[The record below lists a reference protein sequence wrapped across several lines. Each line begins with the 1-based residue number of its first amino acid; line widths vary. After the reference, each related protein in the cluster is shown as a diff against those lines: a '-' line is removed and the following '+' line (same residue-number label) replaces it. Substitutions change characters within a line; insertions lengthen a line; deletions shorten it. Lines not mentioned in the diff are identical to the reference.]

1 MGRKSLKEKY
11 LEASAQVTSSDLS
24 FKRQEEHLGTLI
36 SELNDAKS
44 ESYALKE
51 SVIDMKEKVRRSS
64 RDSEKAARELSTLRK
79 KLSSHENQNES
90 NQIENSRLRKK
101 LKESREYEILINKLQ
116 GELESKENEF
126 IAVQEEISVLKLE
139 KERESSMTQDLEPN
153 TNTEK
158 IANLTSNLKEMEQ
171 LMEKKDK
178 RLKKLEKTKLTKDQV
193 MAIKKTKV
201 ENANYQKEN
210 SNLRNEL
217 IQLEKEKSAEGADID
232 LRSENST
239 LKKELIQLKKKTSSE
254 GAETDLKSENSELRF
269 HKDALE
275 NKIRKFAGHCQR
287 LEDDKAGMIDALE
300 SCNVDMEAH
309 GDDVSAAV
317 IHMCDRL
324 TSIENIKTKGL
335 SFEKENQS
343 MEQKIDKMAQREQ
356 KLIEKLTQYQ
366 HEKTVMKKQLESA
379 KNQSST
385 VDSEEIREKLRFLEQ
400 ENLQLMHDFKAAK
413 LQLQVSRGEVE
424 SLRMNVETDFGMM
437 DLQTST
443 RDAASSLTTSSSKGP
458 PDTLD
463 LTEMAKACSEN
474 KASTTAEPRRSL
486 RNTKKRNVLSDQ
498 TNTNGPR
505 NEYRKENP
513 TEKRQKYIGERNIDE
528 RQMNRRSSP
537 GLGESSSHDSEQ
549 ASECNQS

>member
-1 MGRKSLKEKY
+1 MG
-11 LEASAQVTSSDLS
+11 
-24 FKRQEEHLGTLI
+24 
-36 SELNDAKS
+36 
-44 ESYALKE
+44 
-51 SVIDMKEKVRRSS
+51 
-64 RDSEKAARELSTLRK
+64 
-79 KLSSHENQNES
+79 
-90 NQIENSRLRKK
+90 
-101 LKESREYEILINKLQ
+101 
-116 GELESKENEF
+116 
-126 IAVQEEISVLKLE
+126 
-139 KERESSMTQDLEPN
+139 
-153 TNTEK
+153 
-158 IANLTSNLKEMEQ
+158 
-171 LMEKKDK
+171 
-178 RLKKLEKTKLTKDQV
+178 
-193 MAIKKTKV
+193 
-201 ENANYQKEN
+201 
-210 SNLRNEL
+210 
-217 IQLEKEKSAEGADID
+217 
-232 LRSENST
+232 
-239 LKKELIQLKKKTSSE
+239 
-254 GAETDLKSENSELRF
+254 
-269 HKDALE
+269 DALE

-379 KNQSST
+379 KNESSN

-424 SLRMNVETDFGMM
+424 SLRMNVETDFGIM

-474 KASTTAEPRRSL
+474 KASDTLELRRSS
-486 RNTKKRNVLSDQ
+486 RKTKKRNVLSDQ

-513 TEKRQKYIGERNIDE
+513 TEKRQKYIGERNTDE

>member
-1 MGRKSLKEKY
+1 
-11 LEASAQVTSSDLS
+11 
-24 FKRQEEHLGTLI
+24 
-36 SELNDAKS
+36 
-44 ESYALKE
+44 
-51 SVIDMKEKVRRSS
+51 MK
-64 RDSEKAARELSTLRK
+64 
-79 KLSSHENQNES
+79 
-90 NQIENSRLRKK
+90 
-101 LKESREYEILINKLQ
+101 
-116 GELESKENEF
+116 
-126 IAVQEEISVLKLE
+126 
-139 KERESSMTQDLEPN
+139 
-153 TNTEK
+153 
-158 IANLTSNLKEMEQ
+158 
-171 LMEKKDK
+171 
-178 RLKKLEKTKLTKDQV
+178 
-193 MAIKKTKV
+193 
-201 ENANYQKEN
+201 
-210 SNLRNEL
+210 NEL
-217 IQLEKEKSAEGADID
+217 IQLEKEKSSEGAEIG

-239 LKKELIQLKKKTSSE
+239 LKNELIQLKKKTSSK

-309 GDDVSAAV
+309 GDDVSTAV

-324 TSIENIKTKGL
+324 TSIEDIKTKGL
-335 SFEKENQS
+335 SFEKENRS
-343 MEQKIDKMAQREQ
+343 MKQKIDKMAQKEH
-356 KLIEKLTQYQ
+356 KLMEKLTQYQ
-366 HEKTVMKKQLESA
+366 HEKARMKKQLESA
-379 KNQSST
+379 KNESSN
-385 VDSEEIREKLRFLEQ
+385 VDSEEKSEKLRFLEQ

-413 LQLQVSRGEVE
+413 LQLQASRGEVE
-424 SLRMNVETDFGMM
+424 SLRMNVENDFGMM

-443 RDAASSLTTSSSKGP
+443 KDAASNLTTSSKGP

-474 KASTTAEPRRSL
+474 KESVTLELRRSSRKKRNVSSKRSSDELEQTELAKACSENKVSTTVEPRRSS
-486 RNTKKRNVLSDQ
+486 RKTKKRNVLSDQ
-498 TNTNGPR
+498 TNANDPR